1 MSNYYSN
8 AMSYKN
14 HAQYLCGFMCGLKII
29 SLANDF
35 GSDVFSGPPQRTSA
49 SGSIYTSDYKSA
61 MPSLTSNMTKYKND
75 DLGFTDSMFASTI
88 SNFYGAMLGNQTS
101 LGNDIESVLL
111 DSLWDIYLD

>member
-1 MSNYYSN
+1 
-8 AMSYKN
+8 
-14 HAQYLCGFMCGLKII
+14 
-29 SLANDF
+29 
-35 GSDVFSGPPQRTSA
+35 
-49 SGSIYTSDYKSA
+49 
-61 MPSLTSNMTKYKND
+61 MTKYKND